1 MNGKKER
8 PIEAT
13 GLNVI
18 NLQVG
23 ERTKQEIAFDR
34 SMDDLVDTMRE
45 LVLVEQLTGRAGLP
59 QRVYL
64 AFRLRGAKKEER
76 ENDVVRICGAHR
88 L

>member
-8 PIEAT
+8 PIETT

-59 QRVYL
+59 QRVCL
-64 AFRLRGAKKEER
+64 AFSDALMCAMRVARCEKGGTRK
-76 ENDVVRICGAHR
+76 
-88 L
+88 

>member
-45 LVLVEQLTGRAGLP
+45 LMLVEKMTGRAGLP
-59 QRVYL
+59 QRVCL
-64 AFRLRGAKKEER
+64 AFSDALMCAMRFAGC
-76 ENDVVRICGAHR
+76 ENEK
-88 L
+88 

>member
-45 LVLVEQLTGRAGLP
+45 LVLVEKMTGRAGLP
-59 QRVYL
+59 QRVCW
-64 AFRLRGAKKEER
+64 AFSDALMCAMRFAGC
-76 ENDVVRICGAHR
+76 ENEK
-88 L
+88 

>member
-64 AFRLRGAKKEER
+64 AFSDALMCAMRVARCEKGGTRK
-76 ENDVVRICGAHR
+76 
-88 L
+88 